1 MIDFGI
7 DKLNAQANKIW
18 QTSLITQLRNS
29 KTQMHVIE
37 NTYDSWLKSGDYL
50 D

>member
-7 DKLNAQANKIW
+7 DKLNAQATKIW

-29 KTQMHVIE
+29 KTQMRVIE
-37 NTYDSWLKSGDYL
+37 IT
-50 D
+50 